1 MNKASRE
8 FEGDNRLLLGIIL
21 GVITFWLFAQSLVNL
36 VVPLQ
41 STYQSDIGTINI
53 AVSLTALMSGLFIVG
68 AGDFADKFGRV
79 KVTYIGLVLNIIGSL
94 LIIITP
100 LTPFLIAGRIFQGLS
115 AACIM
120 PATLAIINQY
130 YIGTAR
136 QRALSY
142 WSIGSWGGSGICTLF
157 GGLMSTHFG
166 WRTIFIVSIVLTLL
180 SMYLIKHTPETKA
193 EPIITENGEKK
204 KFDIVGLMILIICM
218 LSINVIITQTSK
230 LGLFSPIILSLIV
243 VFIVSLIGFI
253 MYENKIKYPLVDFSL
268 FLNKGYSGAT
278 VSNFMLNGVAGGT
291 LIVVNTY
298 YQQQLDFN
306 ESQTGM
312 ISLTYLI
319 AVLIMIRVGEKI
331 LQALGPKRP
340 LLMGSG
346 ITALGLVL
354 LSLTFLP
361 EPWYITSSVIGYL
374 LFGTGLGIYATPSTD
389 TAVAQAPDEKVGVA
403 SGVYKMAS
411 SLGNAFGVAISGTI
425 YGVFA
430 SQMNMELGGFMGVI
444 LNAVI
449 AIIAFFAILLLVP
462 KKARNL

>member
-1 MNKASRE
+1 MNKTSKE

-41 STYQSDIGTINI
+41 TSFKSDIGTINI

-79 KVTYIGLVLNIIGSL
+79 KVTYIGLILNIIGSL

-100 LTPFLIAGRIFQGLS
+100 LIPFLIAGRIFQGLS

-120 PATLAIINQY
+120 PATLAIINEY

-166 WRTIFIVSIVLTLL
+166 WRTIFIVSIILTLL

-193 EPIITENGEKK
+193 EPVITKKGEAK

-218 LSINVIITQTSK
+218 LSINVIITQSSK
-230 LGLFSPIILSLIV
+230 LGLFSPIIISLIV
-243 VFIVSLIGFI
+243 VFFVSLIGFI

-268 FLNKGYSGAT
+268 FANKGYSGAT

-306 ESQTGM
+306 ESQTGV

-346 ITALGLVL
+346 ITTIGLVL

-389 TAVAQAPDEKVGVA
+389 TAVAQAPDDKVGVA

-425 YGVFA
+425 YGSFA
-430 SQMNMELGGFMGVI
+430 SQMNMALGGFMGVV

-449 AIIAFFAILLLVP
+449 ALIAFFAILLLVP
-462 KKARNL
+462 KKQTNL

>member
-253 MYENKIKYPLVDFSL
+253 MYENKIKYPLVDFNL
-268 FLNKGYSGAT
+268 FSNKGYSGAT

>member
-1 MNKASRE
+1 MNTSKE
-8 FEGDNRLLLGIIL
+8 FRGDNRLLLGIIL

-41 STYQSDIGTINI
+41 SSYNSDIGTINI
-53 AVSLTALMSGLFIVG
+53 AVSLSALFSGLFIVG
-68 AGDFADKFGRV
+68 AGDIADKFGRV
-79 KVTYIGLVLNIIGSL
+79 KLTYIGLALNIIGSI

-100 LTPFLIAGRIFQGLS
+100 LPSLLIIGRAVQGLS

-120 PATLAIINQY
+120 PATLAIINEY

-142 WSIGSWGGSGICTLF
+142 WSIGSWGGSGVCTLF
-157 GGLMSTHFG
+157 GGLMATNFG
-166 WRTIFIVSIVLTLL
+166 WRSIFIISIILTILA
-180 SMYLIKHTPETKA
+180 MFLIKHTPETKA
-193 EPIITENGEKK
+193 EPIGNKPLEPK
-204 KFDIVGLMILIICM
+204 KFDVIGLIILVICM
-218 LSINVIITQTSK
+218 LSINVIITQTSNYGLMSPLI
-230 LGLFSPIILSLIV
+230 LGLIAVFVISLIV
-243 VFIVSLIGFI
+243 FV
-253 MYENKIKYPLVDFSL
+253 MYENRIKHPLVDFDL
-268 FLNKGYSGAT
+268 FKNKGYTGAT

-306 ESQTGM
+306 SQQTGY
-312 ISLTYLI
+312 ISLTYLV

-346 ITALGLVL
+346 FTVIGLIL

-361 EPWYITSSVIGYL
+361 DAWYIAASVVGYL

-411 SLGNAFGVAISGTI
+411 SLGNAFGVAISSTV
-425 YGVFA
+425 YSVLA
-430 SQMNMELGGFMGVI
+430 AQSNLSLGGFMGVI
-444 LNAVI
+444 FNAIVALLALI
-449 AIIAFFAILLLVP
+449 AILFLVP
-462 KKARNL
+462 KKQSNL

>member
-1 MNKASRE
+1 MNTSKE
-8 FEGDNRLLLGIIL
+8 FRGDNRLLLGIIL

-41 STYQSDIGTINI
+41 SSYNSDIGTINI
-53 AVSLTALMSGLFIVG
+53 AVSLSALFSGLFIVG
-68 AGDFADKFGRV
+68 AGDIADKFGRV
-79 KVTYIGLVLNIIGSL
+79 KLTYIGLALNIIGSI

-100 LTPFLIAGRIFQGLS
+100 LPSLLIIGRAVQGLS

-120 PATLAIINQY
+120 PATLAIINEY

-142 WSIGSWGGSGICTLF
+142 WSIGSWGGSGVCTLF
-157 GGLMSTHFG
+157 GGLMATNFG
-166 WRTIFIVSIVLTLL
+166 WRSIFIISIILTILAMIL
-180 SMYLIKHTPETKA
+180 MKHTPETKA
-193 EPIITENGEKK
+193 EPIGNKPLEPK
-204 KFDIVGLMILIICM
+204 KFDVIGLIILVICM
-218 LSINVIITQTSK
+218 LSINVIITQTSNYGLMSPLI
-230 LGLFSPIILSLIV
+230 LGLIAVFVISLIIFV
-243 VFIVSLIGFI
+243 
-253 MYENKIKYPLVDFSL
+253 MYENRIKHPLVDFDL
-268 FLNKGYSGAT
+268 FKNKGYTGAT

-306 ESQTGM
+306 SQQTGY
-312 ISLTYLI
+312 ISLTYLV

-346 ITALGLVL
+346 FTVIGLIL

-361 EPWYITSSVIGYL
+361 DAWYIAASVVGYL

-411 SLGNAFGVAISGTI
+411 SLGNAFGVAISSTV
-425 YGVFA
+425 YSVLA
-430 SQMNMELGGFMGVI
+430 AQLNLSLGGFMGVI
-444 LNAVI
+444 FNAIV
-449 AIIAFFAILLLVP
+449 ALLALVAILFLVP
-462 KKARNL
+462 KKQSNL

>member
-1 MNKASRE
+1 MNTSKE
-8 FEGDNRLLLGIIL
+8 FRGDNRLLLGIIL

-41 STYQSDIGTINI
+41 SSYNSDIGTINI
-53 AVSLTALMSGLFIVG
+53 AVSLSALFSGLFIVG
-68 AGDFADKFGRV
+68 AGDIADKFGRV
-79 KVTYIGLVLNIIGSL
+79 KLTYIGLALNIIGSI

-100 LTPFLIAGRIFQGLS
+100 LPSLLIIGRAVQGLS

-120 PATLAIINQY
+120 PATLAIINEY

-142 WSIGSWGGSGICTLF
+142 WSIGSWGGSGVCTLF
-157 GGLMSTHFG
+157 GGLMATNFG
-166 WRTIFIVSIVLTLL
+166 WRSIFIISIILTILA
-180 SMYLIKHTPETKA
+180 MFLIKHTPETKA
-193 EPIITENGEKK
+193 EPIGNKPLEPK
-204 KFDIVGLMILIICM
+204 KFDVIGLIILGICM
-218 LSINVIITQTSK
+218 LSINVIITQTSNYGLMSPLI
-230 LGLFSPIILSLIV
+230 LGLIAVFVISLIV
-243 VFIVSLIGFI
+243 FV
-253 MYENKIKYPLVDFSL
+253 MYENRIKHPLVDFDL
-268 FLNKGYSGAT
+268 FKNKGYTGAT

-306 ESQTGM
+306 SQQTGY
-312 ISLTYLI
+312 ISLTYLV

-346 ITALGLVL
+346 FTVIGLIL

-361 EPWYITSSVIGYL
+361 DAWYIAASVVGYL

-411 SLGNAFGVAISGTI
+411 SLGNAFGVAISSTV
-425 YGVFA
+425 YSVLA
-430 SQMNMELGGFMGVI
+430 AQLNLSLGGFMGVI
-444 LNAVI
+444 FNAIVALLALI
-449 AIIAFFAILLLVP
+449 AILFLVP
-462 KKARNL
+462 KKQSNL

>member
-1 MNKASRE
+1 MNTSKE
-8 FEGDNRLLLGIIL
+8 FRGDNRLLLGIIL

-41 STYQSDIGTINI
+41 SSYNSDIGTINI
-53 AVSLTALMSGLFIVG
+53 AVSLSALFSGLFIVG
-68 AGDFADKFGRV
+68 AGDIADKFGRV
-79 KVTYIGLVLNIIGSL
+79 KLTYIGLALNIIGSI

-100 LTPFLIAGRIFQGLS
+100 LPSLLIIGRAVQGLS

-120 PATLAIINQY
+120 PATLAIINEY

-142 WSIGSWGGSGICTLF
+142 WSIGSWGGSGVCTLF
-157 GGLMSTHFG
+157 GGLMATNFG
-166 WRTIFIVSIVLTLL
+166 WRSIFIISIILTILAMIL
-180 SMYLIKHTPETKA
+180 MKHTPETKA
-193 EPIITENGEKK
+193 EPIGNKPLEPK
-204 KFDIVGLMILIICM
+204 KFDVIGLIILVICM
-218 LSINVIITQTSK
+218 LSINVIITQTSNYGLMSPLI
-230 LGLFSPIILSLIV
+230 LGLIAVFVISLIIFV
-243 VFIVSLIGFI
+243 
-253 MYENKIKYPLVDFSL
+253 MYENRIKHPLVDFDL
-268 FLNKGYSGAT
+268 FKNKGYTGAT

-306 ESQTGM
+306 SQQTGY
-312 ISLTYLI
+312 ISLTYLV

-346 ITALGLVL
+346 FTVIGLIL

-361 EPWYITSSVIGYL
+361 DAWYIAASVVGYL

-411 SLGNAFGVAISGTI
+411 SLGNAFGVAISSTV
-425 YGVFA
+425 YSVLA
-430 SQMNMELGGFMGVI
+430 AQLNLSLGGFMGVI
-444 LNAVI
+444 FN
-449 AIIAFFAILLLVP
+449 AILALLALVAILFLVP
-462 KKARNL
+462 KKQSNL

>member
-1 MNKASRE
+1 MNTSKE
-8 FEGDNRLLLGIIL
+8 FRGDNRLLLGIIL

-41 STYQSDIGTINI
+41 SSYNSDIGTINI
-53 AVSLTALMSGLFIVG
+53 AVSLSALFSGLFIVG
-68 AGDFADKFGRV
+68 AGDIADKFGRV
-79 KVTYIGLVLNIIGSL
+79 KLTYIGLALNIIGSI

-100 LTPFLIAGRIFQGLS
+100 LPSLLIIGRAVQGLS

-120 PATLAIINQY
+120 PATLAIINEY

-142 WSIGSWGGSGICTLF
+142 WSIGSWGGSGVCTLF
-157 GGLMSTHFG
+157 GGLMATNFG
-166 WRTIFIVSIVLTLL
+166 WRSIFIISIILTILAMFL
-180 SMYLIKHTPETKA
+180 MKHTPETKA
-193 EPIITENGEKK
+193 EPIGNKPLEPK
-204 KFDIVGLMILIICM
+204 KFDVIGLIILVICM
-218 LSINVIITQTSK
+218 LSINVIITQTSNYGLMSPLI
-230 LGLFSPIILSLIV
+230 LGLIAVFVISLIV
-243 VFIVSLIGFI
+243 FV
-253 MYENKIKYPLVDFSL
+253 MYENRIKHPLVDFDL
-268 FLNKGYSGAT
+268 FKNKGYTGAT

-306 ESQTGM
+306 FQQTGY
-312 ISLTYLI
+312 ISLTYLV

-346 ITALGLVL
+346 FTVIGLIL

-361 EPWYITSSVIGYL
+361 DAWYIAASVVGYL

-411 SLGNAFGVAISGTI
+411 SLGNAFGVAISSTV
-425 YGVFA
+425 YSVLA
-430 SQMNMELGGFMGVI
+430 AQLNLSLGGFMGVI
-444 LNAVI
+444 FNAIV
-449 AIIAFFAILLLVP
+449 ALLALVAILFLVP
-462 KKARNL
+462 KKQSNL

>member
-1 MNKASRE
+1 MNKTSKE

-41 STYQSDIGTINI
+41 TSFKSDIGTINI

-68 AGDFADKFGRV
+68 AGDFADKYGRV
-79 KVTYIGLVLNIIGSL
+79 KVAYIGLILNIIGSL

-100 LTPFLIAGRIFQGLS
+100 LIPFLIAGRIFQGLS

-120 PATLAIINQY
+120 PATLAIINEY

-193 EPIITENGEKK
+193 EPVITKNGEAK
-204 KFDIVGLMILIICM
+204 KFDIVGLIILIICM
-218 LSINVIITQTSK
+218 LSINVIITQSSK
-230 LGLFSPIILSLIV
+230 LGLFSPIIISLIV
-243 VFIVSLIGFI
+243 VFFVSLIGFI

-268 FLNKGYSGAT
+268 FANKGYSGAT

-306 ESQTGM
+306 ESQTGV

-346 ITALGLVL
+346 ITAIGLVL

-389 TAVAQAPDEKVGVA
+389 TAVAQAPDDKVGVA

-425 YGVFA
+425 YGSFA
-430 SQMNMELGGFMGVI
+430 SQMNMALGGFMGVV

-449 AIIAFFAILLLVP
+449 SLIAFFAILLLVP
-462 KKARNL
+462 KKQTNL

>member
-1 MNKASRE
+1 MNKTSKE

-41 STYQSDIGTINI
+41 TSFKSDIGTINI

-79 KVTYIGLVLNIIGSL
+79 KVTYIGLILNIIGSL

-100 LTPFLIAGRIFQGLS
+100 LIPFLIAGRIFQGLS

-120 PATLAIINQY
+120 PATLAIINEY

-166 WRTIFIVSIVLTLL
+166 WRTIFIVSIILTLL

-193 EPIITENGEKK
+193 EPVITKNGEAK

-218 LSINVIITQTSK
+218 LSINVIITQFSK
-230 LGLFSPIILSLIV
+230 LGLFSPIIISLIV
-243 VFIVSLIGFI
+243 IFFVSLIGFI

-268 FLNKGYSGAT
+268 FANKGYSGAT

-306 ESQTGM
+306 ESQTGV

-346 ITALGLVL
+346 ITAIGLVL

-374 LFGTGLGIYATPSTD
+374 LFGAGLGIYATPSTD
-389 TAVAQAPDEKVGVA
+389 TAVAQAPDDKVGVA

-425 YGVFA
+425 YGSFA
-430 SQMNMELGGFMGVI
+430 SQMNMALGGFMGVV

-449 AIIAFFAILLLVP
+449 ALIAFFAILLLVP
-462 KKARNL
+462 KKQTNL